1 MTKALASFLALL
13 CTLVLAGPGAGGTGD
28 GNPVQGTTN
37 YFNVVVPAQSYDLIL
52 ARPEKNSITL
62 SVVAYEDTE
71 GFAVWGTEPGSYPSR
86 TPAQQFKM
94 GAPVALV
101 MDGLQANTRYY
112 YQFRSRAAGAQQ
124 FTNSPEYTF
133 HTARPPGSSYTF
145 TMTADAHLDE
155 HTTSEVYCRTLANIR
170 TGQPD
175 FHIDLGNLFMT
186 DKHASRAEA
195 AAQYLAQRYYLG
207 QIGGSVPV
215 FLALGTHDGE
225 SSKYDDGSAD
235 CLAVWSNLM
244 RKRYFPDP
252 VPDAF
257 FTGNN
262 LPKAHC
268 GLLQDYYAW
277 EWGDALFVVLDPF
290 SYSIPQRGG
299 GDGWGWSLGFE
310 QYRWLERT
318 LEQSP
323 AKMKFVFIHNLLRG
337 DQASRGG
344 VEFAA
349 FNEWGGRNMDG
360 TDGFKEHRPGW
371 TMPVHQLLVRRHVA
385 AVFKAHD
392 NFFARQEL
400 DGIVYQMIPQ
410 PSFAGNDRVRDLEN
424 YGYKAGTFL
433 GNSGHVRVTVS
444 PDQAKVDYI
453 RSFLPDDET
462 DRRKNGEIAYHYV
475 LGVKRQP

>member
-1 MTKALASFLALL
+1 
-13 CTLVLAGPGAGGTGD
+13 
-28 GNPVQGTTN
+28 
-37 YFNVVVPAQSYDLIL
+37 
-52 ARPEKNSITL
+52 
-62 SVVAYEDTE
+62 
-71 GFAVWGTEPGSYPSR
+71 
-86 TPAQQFKM
+86 
-94 GAPVALV
+94 
-101 MDGLQANTRYY
+101 
-112 YQFRSRAAGAQQ
+112 
-124 FTNSPEYTF
+124 
-133 HTARPPGSSYTF
+133 
-145 TMTADAHLDE
+145 
-155 HTTSEVYCRTLANIR
+155 
-170 TGQPD
+170 
-175 FHIDLGNLFMT
+175 
-186 DKHASRAEA
+186 
-195 AAQYLAQRYYLG
+195 
-207 QIGGSVPV
+207 
-215 FLALGTHDGE
+215 
-225 SSKYDDGSAD
+225 
-235 CLAVWSNLM
+235 
-244 RKRYFPDP
+244 
-252 VPDAF
+252 
-257 FTGNN
+257 
-262 LPKAHC
+262 
-268 GLLQDYYAW
+268 
-277 EWGDALFVVLDPF
+277 VVLDPF